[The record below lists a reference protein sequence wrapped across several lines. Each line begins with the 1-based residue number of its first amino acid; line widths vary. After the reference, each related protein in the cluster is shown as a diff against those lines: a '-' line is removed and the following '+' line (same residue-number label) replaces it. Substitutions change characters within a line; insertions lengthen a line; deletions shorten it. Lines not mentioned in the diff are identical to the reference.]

1 MNKLLYIGTLAMAI
15 IGYTDFS
22 YALPKSQGYAKCSCV
37 CASNNGQDEHS
48 TSDIAAPSG
57 DITAC
62 GKFEGADCSKIS
74 GQKGS
79 TLKEC
84 EGYVSPTPYKFNR
97 LPSGILAPVRPE
109 TLKPN

>member
-1 MNKLLYIGTLAMAI
+1 MKKTFYISALI
-15 IGYTDFS
+15 IAFMGSTS
-22 YALPKSQGYAKCSCV
+22 SLYALPKSQGYAKCSCV

-48 TSDIAAPSG
+48 TTDIAAPSG
-57 DITAC
+57 DINAC

-84 EGYVSPTPYKFNR
+84 DGYISPTPYKYKPT
-97 LPSGILAPVRPE
+97 PSDILAPVRPG

>member
-1 MNKLLYIGTLAMAI
+1 MKKVFYISAFTIAFM
-15 IGYTDFS
+15 GYTNS
-22 YALPKSQGYAKCSCV
+22 LYALPKSQGYVKCSCV

-57 DITAC
+57 DINAC

-79 TLKEC
+79 ALKEC
-84 EGYVSPTPYKFNR
+84 EGYISPTPYKYKP
-97 LPSGILAPVRPE
+97 LPSGILAPVRPG
-109 TLKPN
+109 TLQPN

>member
-1 MNKLLYIGTLAMAI
+1 MKKLLYISALTIAFM
-15 IGYTDFS
+15 GYTDS
-22 YALPKSQGYAKCSCV
+22 LYALPKSQGYAKCSCV
-37 CASNNGQDEHS
+37 CASNDGQDEHS
-48 TSDIAAPSG
+48 SAEIAAPSG
-57 DITAC
+57 DINSC

-84 EGYVSPTPYKFNR
+84 DGYISPTPYKFNR